1 MAVVI
6 HGLRMIWRSRFFRRA
21 DYRLC
26 GRAPMWGYLRWN
38 GFWAYRILWVG
49 PFGFGFPEPPWAN
62 QVNDDFPRVAARLP
76 EPRE

>member
-1 MAVVI
+1 
-6 HGLRMIWRSRFFRRA
+6 
-21 DYRLC
+21 
-26 GRAPMWGYLRWN
+26 MWGYLRWN